1 MDECCS
7 NNVIFM
13 KLPFLFA
20 KFLSSICCCFDQE
33 GCWIRGEWR
42 ELYPE
47 LFAIFGKEYLS
58 TRRKSRLYN

>member
-1 MDECCS
+1 
-7 NNVIFM
+7 M
-13 KLPFLFA
+13 KLSFLFA

-47 LFAIFGKEYLS
+47 RFAIFGKEYLS